1 MIRAEFQIMGM
12 HCPNCAMRLESLE
25 DSIAGIHSALAN
37 YQQGSLVVEYDSAL
51 LGEAEL
57 LIAIR
62 EAGYEGVKTRD
73 EVIN

>member
-1 MIRAEFQIMGM
+1 
-12 HCPNCAMRLESLE
+12 
-25 DSIAGIHSALAN
+25 
-37 YQQGSLVVEYDSAL
+37 VEYDSAL